1 MQKYGKKAFDV
12 LFLTENI
19 SLSLRQNISKMT
31 QTPLYPVIRLNQG
44 KEDALRRFHPWVFSG
59 AIHDAAEGLQAGDTV
74 TVTDYDGNIL
84 ATGFC
89 ESESIAVKILSFDNR
104 KIDEWFFLERLN
116 QAHEVRKAVGLTN
129 NPHTNCFRLVHSEGD
144 SLAGLIID
152 IYGHTAV
159 VQAQTEG
166 MALHLKEIVRA
177 LKLMPDLSLQ
187 AIYNKSADAMQRMGK
202 EDAVLEDGYLFGER
216 LDEIILENDSQFL
229 PNWEE
234 GQKTGF
240 FLDQRENRELVR
252 HFAQGKTVLNAFGYT
267 GGFSVTAL
275 KGGAR
280 RAVTVDASKK
290 AIAAAEANLELN
302 GFSKEENPCYV
313 ADMKEYVTEMRE
325 GAFDLIILDP
335 PAFAKRHHDRH
346 RGLGGY
352 KFINAEAIKRIAK
365 GGLLFTFSCSQAVD
379 KATFQG
385 IVTAAAIEA
394 KRNVRII
401 DQLSQPAD
409 HPINIFHPEGAYLK
423 GLMLMVE

>member
-1 MQKYGKKAFDV
+1 M
-12 LFLTENI
+12 
-19 SLSLRQNISKMT
+19 RQILNEME
-31 QTPLYPVIRLNQG
+31 QTPLYPVIRLNPG
-44 KEDALRRFHPWVFSG
+44 KDEAVRRFHPWVFSG
-59 AIHDAAEGLQAGDTV
+59 AIHDAAKGLQAGDTV

-84 ATGFC
+84 GTGFC
-89 ESESIAVKILSFDNR
+89 ESESIVVKMLSFDNR
-104 KIDEWFFLERLN
+104 KIDEWFFLDRLN
-116 QAHEVRKAVGLTN
+116 HAYEVRKAMGLTN

-144 SLAGLIID
+144 GLAGLIVD

-177 LKLMPDLSLQ
+177 MKLMPDLGVQ
-187 AIYNKSADAMQRMGK
+187 AIYNKSAEAMQRMGK
-202 EDAVLEDGYLFGER
+202 EDAIIEDGYLLGNQ
-216 LDEIILENDSQFL
+216 LDEMIMENDSRFY

-275 KGGAR
+275 KGGAH
-280 RAVTVDASKK
+280 RAITVDASKK

-302 GFSKEENPCYV
+302 GYSTEENRCYV
-313 ADMKEYVTEMRE
+313 ADMKDYVKDMRE
-325 GAFDLIILDP
+325 GAFDLIVLDP
-335 PAFAKRHHDRH
+335 PAFAKRHQDRH
-346 RGLGGY
+346 RGLSGY
-352 KFINAEAIKRIAK
+352 KFLNAEAIRRIAK

-394 KRNVRII
+394 KRNVRIVE
-401 DQLSQPAD
+401 QLSQPAD

-423 GLMLMVE
+423 GLVLFVE

>member
-1 MQKYGKKAFDV
+1 MQ
-12 LFLTENI
+12 
-19 SLSLRQNISKMT
+19 
-31 QTPLYPVIRLNQG
+31 QTPFYPVIRLLKG
-44 KEDALRRFHPWVFSG
+44 KDEAVRRFHPWIFSG
-59 AIHDAAEGLQAGDTV
+59 AIHDAAKGLQAGDTV
-74 TVTDYDGNIL
+74 TVTDYDGEIL
-84 ATGFC
+84 GTGFC
-89 ESESIAVKILSFDNR
+89 ESESIAVKMLSFENR
-104 KIDEWFFLERLN
+104 RIDEWFFLEKLN
-116 QAHEVRKAVGLTN
+116 RALEVRKRMGLVG
-129 NPHTNCFRLVHSEGD
+129 NPHTNCYRLVHSEGD
-144 SLAGLIID
+144 GLAGLIVD

-166 MALHLKEIVRA
+166 MALHLHEIVRA
-177 LKLMPDLSLQ
+177 LKLVTELELQ
-187 AIYNKSADAMQRMGK
+187 AIYNKSAEAMQRMGK
-202 EDAVLEDGYLFGER
+202 EDAIVEDGYLFGNP
-216 LDEIILENDSQFL
+216 LDELILENNSRFH

-240 FLDQRENRELVR
+240 FLDQRDSRELVR
-252 HFAQGKTVLNAFGYT
+252 QHAQGRTVLNAFGYT

-280 RAVTVDASKK
+280 RAVTVDSSKK
-290 AIAAAEANLELN
+290 AITEAERNLELN
-302 GFSKEENPCYV
+302 GYSIEENPCHV
-313 ADMKEYVTEMRE
+313 ADMKDYVKDMRE

-335 PAFAKRHHDRH
+335 PAFAKRHQDRH
-346 RGLGGY
+346 RGLSGY

-385 IVTAAAIEA
+385 IVTAASIEA

-423 GLMLMVE
+423 GLLLFVE

>member
-1 MQKYGKKAFDV
+1 MQ
-12 LFLTENI
+12 E
-19 SLSLRQNISKMT
+19 
-31 QTPLYPVIRLNQG
+31 QTPLYPVIRLNPG
-44 KEDALRRFHPWVFSG
+44 KDDALRRFHPWVFSG
-59 AIHDAAEGLQAGDTV
+59 AIHSAAKSLQAGDTV

-84 ATGFC
+84 GTGFC
-89 ESESIAVKILSFDNR
+89 ESDSIAVKMLSFENR
-104 KIDEWFFLERLN
+104 KIDEWFFLEKLN
-116 QAHEVRKAVGLTN
+116 HAYEVRKTMGLAHN
-129 NPHTNCFRLVHSEGD
+129 AHTNSFRLVHSEGD
-144 SLAGLIID
+144 GLAGLIVD

-166 MALHLKEIVRA
+166 MALHLHEVVRA
-177 LKLMPDLSLQ
+177 LKLIPDLGLQ
-187 AIYNKSADAMQRMGK
+187 AVYNKSADAMQRMGK
-202 EDAVLEDGYLFGER
+202 EDAIIEDGYLFGQR
-216 LDEIILENDSQFL
+216 LDENIMENDSLFL

-240 FLDQRENRELVR
+240 FIDQRESRELVR
-252 HFAQGKTVLNAFGYT
+252 QMAQGKTVLNAFGYT

-290 AIAAAEANLELN
+290 AIAMAEANIELN
-302 GFSKEENPCYV
+302 GYSKEDNPCHV
-313 ADMKEYVTEMRE
+313 ADMKDYVQEMRE

-352 KFINAEAIKRIAK
+352 KFINAEALKRVAK

-423 GLMLMVE
+423 GLLLYVE

>member
-1 MQKYGKKAFDV
+1 M
-12 LFLTENI
+12 E
-19 SLSLRQNISKMT
+19 
-31 QTPLYPVIRLNQG
+31 QTPLYPVIRLNPG
-44 KEDALRRFHPWVFSG
+44 KDDALRRFHPWVFSG
-59 AIHDAAEGLQAGDTV
+59 AIHDAAKGLQAGDTV

-84 ATGFC
+84 GTGFC
-89 ESESIAVKILSFDNR
+89 ESDSIAVKMLSFENC
-104 KIDEWFFLERLN
+104 KIDEWFFLDRLK
-116 QAHEVRKAVGLTN
+116 QAYEVRKTIGLTN
-129 NPHTNCFRLVHSEGD
+129 NPRTNCFRLVHSEGD
-144 SLAGLIID
+144 GLAGLIVD
-152 IYGHTAV
+152 VYGHTAV

-177 LKLMPDLSLQ
+177 LKLMPDLGIQ

-202 EDAVLEDGYLFGER
+202 EDAIVEDGYLLGER
-216 LDEIILENDSQFL
+216 LDEVILENDSRFL

-252 HFAQGKTVLNAFGYT
+252 RFSEGKTVLNAFGYT

-302 GFSKEENPCYV
+302 GYSKEENPCYV

-335 PAFAKRHHDRH
+335 PAFAKRHQDRH

-365 GGLLFTFSCSQAVD
+365 GGLLFTFS
-379 KATFQG
+379 
-385 IVTAAAIEA
+385 
-394 KRNVRII
+394 
-401 DQLSQPAD
+401 
-409 HPINIFHPEGAYLK
+409 
-423 GLMLMVE
+423 

>member
-1 MQKYGKKAFDV
+1 MQ
-12 LFLTENI
+12 
-19 SLSLRQNISKMT
+19 
-31 QTPLYPVIRLNQG
+31 QTPFYPVVRLLKG
-44 KEDALRRFHPWVFSG
+44 KDEAVRRFHPWIFSG
-59 AIHDAAEGLQAGDTV
+59 AIHDAAKGLQAGDTV
-74 TVTDYDGNIL
+74 TVTDYDGEIL
-84 ATGFC
+84 GTGFC
-89 ESESIAVKILSFDNR
+89 ESESIAVKMLSFENR
-104 KIDEWFFLERLN
+104 RIDEWFFLEKLN
-116 QAHEVRKAVGLTN
+116 RALEVRKRMGLVG
-129 NPHTNCFRLVHSEGD
+129 NPHTNCYRIVHSEGD
-144 SLAGLIID
+144 GLAGLIVD

-166 MALHLKEIVRA
+166 MALHLHEIVRA
-177 LKLMPDLSLQ
+177 LKLVTELELQ
-187 AIYNKSADAMQRMGK
+187 AIYNKSAEAMQRMGK
-202 EDAVLEDGYLFGER
+202 EDAIVEDGYLFGNP
-216 LDEIILENDSQFL
+216 LDELILENNSRFH

-240 FLDQRENRELVR
+240 FLDQRDSRELVR
-252 HFAQGKTVLNAFGYT
+252 QHAQGRTVLNAFGYT

-280 RAVTVDASKK
+280 RAVTVDSSKK
-290 AIAAAEANLELN
+290 AITEAERNLELN
-302 GFSKEENPCYV
+302 GYSIEENPCHV
-313 ADMKEYVTEMRE
+313 ADMKDYVKDMRE

-335 PAFAKRHHDRH
+335 PAFAKRHQDRH
-346 RGLGGY
+346 RGLSGY

-385 IVTAAAIEA
+385 IVTAASIEA

-423 GLMLMVE
+423 GLLLFVE